1 MTSSHLYS
9 NLGRAHT
16 TGRILPAKEILPVP
30 WMKSLGVLWALS
42 SQIDKDPIQVFLPPR
57 GRDGQEKRV
66 VSMKVHGREGH
77 FCHNRRWKGR
87 NFPSSY

>member
-9 NLGRAHT
+9 NLGLAHT

-57 GRDGQEKRV
+57 GRDGQEK
-66 VSMKVHGREGH
+66 SCLHEGPWE
-77 FCHNRRWKGR
+77 RRSLL
-87 NFPSSY
+87 PQ